1 MRTIPAVI
9 LGEARSAQPKDPHS
23 FPWLLCI
30 RPKLGVLMALATL
43 LVCFAPS
50 MNAENG
56 SAAWLRYSPIANAKQ
71 YANLPSRI
79 VIFGD
84 SPSEASAA
92 EELRRGLSS
101 LLVRKFTVVNAS
113 RGLPTDFGDA
123 IYLASGNELRSSQ
136 VPRDDGYSIKVRATE
151 HQHSVTVL
159 GGTPRASLYAVFHL
173 LERVA
178 TQRPVIS
185 ETQTPA
191 AQIRWTDEWD
201 NPNGT
206 IERGYAGPSIFFE
219 DGHVK
224 QDLSRAGAYARL
236 LASVGINGCN
246 VNNVNAALDTLTTEH
261 LREFARIAEVF
272 RPWGVKLALSVDLT
286 SPQTVGGMD
295 TFDPLD
301 TQVAAWWQKKV
312 DEIYTLMPDF
322 GGFTVKADSEGR
334 KGPSQYGRTPADAA
348 NVLARALKPHGGVVL
363 YRGFVYNNHLDW
375 NDPKADRARAGVDNF
390 VKNDGTFEPNVV
402 IQIKEGPID
411 FQAREAVSPLFSA
424 LKKTNVAIEL
434 QTAQEYTGQQR
445 HMVFLPS
452 MWKWVLDTDLRADGR
467 STPVKQI
474 VTGHTFL
481 NADGSPR
488 LSGFVS
494 VTNIGSDANWMHHP
508 MAMANLYGF
517 GRLGWNPDTPL
528 AEITDTW
535 TRLTWGSE
543 PQVVSTI
550 SGMLDKSWSV
560 YEGYTGPNGMGTLTN
575 ILGYHFGP
583 GVESAERNG
592 WGQWFRADAKGIG
605 MDRTSHGTGYAQQ
618 YAPQLAAKYED
629 PATTGDDLLL
639 FFHHVPYGYRLHSGK
654 TLVQSIYDTHYDSAR
669 AAAEYV
675 PQWSSLKGKVDDER
689 YAQVLRLFQFQ
700 AGHALV
706 WRDAINAW
714 FQKTSGIPDAK
725 GRVGHDEGRIEAEA
739 MQASGFMPVDVAPWE
754 TASDG
759 KAMTCRVVSGCTLT
773 TVVQQPAG
781 TYNIAVN
788 YYDTWKGVS
797 HYHLQVDG
805 KTVATF
811 AADDTLPPAQ
821 FDANP
826 DGQTA
831 TRYTAYNVA
840 LHPGAVITLHAV
852 PDMRP
857 ELQNVMPAA
866 EANSQLRVRDY
877 REAATVDYIAI
888 GPAGLITPQ

>member
-1 MRTIPAVI
+1 MLGGEFRVAPEGRGAVI
-9 LGEARSAQPKDPHS
+9 VLTSNTPLSKDSFRIHHAMDGLHIDGASPAGE
-23 FPWLLCI
+23 
-30 RPKLGVLMALATL
+30 
-43 LVCFAPS
+43 
-50 MNAENG
+50 
-56 SAAWLRYSPIANAKQ
+56 
-71 YANLPSRI
+71 
-79 VIFGD
+79 
-84 SPSEASAA
+84 
-92 EELRRGLSS
+92 
-101 LLVRKFTVVNAS
+101 
-113 RGLPTDFGDA
+113 
-123 IYLASGNELRSSQ
+123 
-136 VPRDDGYSIKVRATE
+136 
-151 HQHSVTVL
+151 
-159 GGTPRASLYAVFHL
+159 LYGVFHV
-173 LERVA
+173 LERIA
-178 TQRPVIS
+178 AQKPIIN
-185 ETQTPA
+185 ETQSPA

-246 VNNVNAALDTLTTEH
+246 VNNVNAALDTLTSEH

-272 RPWGVKLALSVDLT
+272 RPWGVKLALSIDLT
-286 SPQTVGGMD
+286 SPQAVGGLS

-301 TQVAAWWQKKV
+301 PQVAAWWQKKV

-375 NDPKADRARAGVDNF
+375 NDLKADRARAGVDNF

-424 LKKTNVAIEL
+424 LKRTNVAIEL

-474 VTGHTFL
+474 VTGHTFP

-517 GRLGWNPDTPL
+517 GRLAWNPATPL
-528 AEITDTW
+528 DEITNTW
-535 TRLTWGSE
+535 TRMTWGSDAS
-543 PQVVSTI
+543 VVSTI
-550 SGMLDKSWSV
+550 SGMLNRSWSV

-583 GVESAERNG
+583 GIASAERNG

-618 YAPQLAAKYED
+618 YAPKLAATYED
-629 PATTGDDLLL
+629 PGTTGDELLL
-639 FFHHVPYGYRLHSGK
+639 FFHHVPYDYRLNNGK

-675 PQWSSLKGKVDDER
+675 PQWSALKGKVDDER
-689 YAQVLRLFQFQ
+689 FTQVLALFQFQ

-706 WRDAINAW
+706 WRDAINTW
-714 FQKTSGIPDAK
+714 FQKTSGIPDAQ
-725 GRVGHDEGRIEAEA
+725 GRAGHDEGRIEAEA
-739 MQASGFMPVDVAPWE
+739 MQSTGFKPVDVTPWE
-754 TASDG
+754 TASGG
-759 KAMTCRVVSGCTLT
+759 KAMTCRVVAGCTLT
-773 TVVQQPAG
+773 TVVQKPAA

-788 YYDTWKGVS
+788 YYDTWKGMS
-797 HYHLQVDG
+797 HYQLQVDG
-805 KTVATF
+805 KTVASF

-821 FDANP
+821 FDPNP

-857 ELQNVMPAA
+857 ELQNVMPTA

-888 GPAGLITPQ
+888 SPTGLITPQ